1 MSQVKPSELYT
12 AARLTDALVYVVGVA
27 GVIGGGLLFQ
37 QDRIGLAL
45 VAWALTFCVGAGLRL
60 LAWTT
65 KGVAQMLQRTDTVI
79 EEVGRLSYEQ
89 RQTAS
94 PAPGD
99 PRSQGSS
106 SSPRAPSER
115 RPDPYERW
123 GGWH

>member
-27 GVIGGGLLFQ
+27 GVVGGGLLFQ
-37 QDRIGLAL
+37 QDRLGLAL

-60 LAWTT
+60 LSWAT

-79 EEVGRLSYEQ
+79 EELGRLSHDQ
-89 RQTAS
+89 RQAAS
-94 PAPGD
+94 GRGE
-99 PRSQGSS
+99 PRSQGSG
-106 SSPRAPSER
+106 SPPSAPSER